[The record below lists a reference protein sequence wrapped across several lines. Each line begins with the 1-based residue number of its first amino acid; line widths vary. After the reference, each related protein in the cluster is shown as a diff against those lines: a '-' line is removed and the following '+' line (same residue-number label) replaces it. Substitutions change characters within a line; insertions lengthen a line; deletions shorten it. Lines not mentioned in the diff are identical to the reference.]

1 MEEKAK
7 NKLILPNI
15 IKMNKYK
22 KILNNILQEK
32 ETINSNYCLI
42 IKLSSQNQLIIE
54 IYSEE
59 NPTNKHFK
67 STLTLKELNK
77 FHSYFKSYNNINEA
91 YESINDIIKKDNYDM
106 GFEGNQNSI
115 INLILI
121 VNNEQIKI
129 SLNEEKIPFIQNDL
143 ELNEFINLLY
153 NEILN
158 LKEKYNI
165 LIIEKNEEINKI
177 KEEKKVLKN
186 RLKEIKEENGIM
198 NNKINNLKK
207 EINEIKQANN
217 IGKKSSK
224 NYPKK
229 EELINQS
236 NTNQNQII
244 NNNETYDYQ
253 NNQNINNNLFYN
265 YMIPYYN
272 NDLYNYHSNYITH
285 NNNQFENINDMNDYG
300 YFFDENGTYDS
311 KDNDE
316 EDEKESDDINNII
329 YNHPE
334 EKYNDLFNY
343 NAYNNFY
350 SPNHVDTFQIE
361 PYQNH
366 FDYNINNINQIEYVN
381 KNNISNAEKKEEKK
395 IEKLS
400 INDFNKK
407 YGTQY
412 KDNKIKKLELG
423 TKKIG
428 NDFFEDLPRY
438 EFNNL
443 LKLYIVDNNISNI
456 DNLITL
462 NNLKLEKLYLSHNKI
477 SDISILSKVKLEK
490 LQRLYLDNNIIS
502 DINVL
507 SKVNFPLLTTLSI
520 HHNQIKD
527 ISVLEKVN
535 FKELLNLSLNF
546 NNIDDISV
554 FKKVNFPQLKT
565 LELNDNHI
573 INIDCFDNIKNFN
586 LELLYLNKN
595 DNIDQKKCSK
605 LISKLKEKIIDFQI

>member
-22 KILNNILQEK
+22 KVLNNISQEK
-32 ETINSNYCLI
+32 ENINDNYHLNM
-42 IKLSSQNQLIIE
+42 KLSSKNQLIIE

-67 STLTLKELNK
+67 STLTLEELINSY
-77 FHSYFKSYNNINEA
+77 SYFKTYNNINEA
-91 YESINDIIKKDNYDM
+91 YEAINNIIKKDNWYMRFDD
-106 GFEGNQNSI
+106 NQNSK
-115 INLILI
+115 INLILQ
-121 VNNEQIKI
+121 VDNDQIKI
-129 SLNEEKIPFIQNDL
+129 SLNQEKIHFNQNDF
-143 ELNEFINLLY
+143 ELNEFINQLY

-165 LIIEKNEEINKI
+165 LITEKNEEINKI
-177 KEEKKVLKN
+177 NEEKKVLKN
-186 RLKEIKEENGIM
+186 KLKEIKEENAIM

-217 IGKKSSK
+217 IGRKSSK

-253 NNQNINNNLFYN
+253 NNQNINNNHFYN
-265 YMIPYYN
+265 YMMPYYN
-272 NDLYNYHSNYITH
+272 NDLYNYHANYITH

-300 YFFDENGTYDS
+300 YYFDENGTYES
-311 KDNDE
+311 KDDDE
-316 EDEKESDDINNII
+316 EDEKESDNINNII
-329 YNHPE
+329 YHHPE
-334 EKYNDLFNY
+334 EKYNNLYNY

-350 SPNHVDTFQIE
+350 SPNHVDTFQID
-361 PYQNH
+361 PYQND
-366 FDYNINNINQIEYVN
+366 FEYNINNMNQIEYT
-381 KNNISNAEKKEEKK
+381 NNNSVSNAENKEEKK
-395 IEKLS
+395 IIKLS

-428 NDFFEDLPRY
+428 NDFFEDLVKY

-443 LKLYIVDNNISNI
+443 LKLYLVDNNISNI
-456 DNLITL
+456 DNLIAL

-477 SDISILSKVKLEK
+477 SDISILSKVKLER
-490 LQRLYLDNNIIS
+490 LQRLYLDNNMII

-507 SKVNFPLLTTLSI
+507 SIVNFPLLTTLSI

-546 NNIDDISV
+546 NNIDDIKT
-554 FKKVNFPQLKT
+554 FK
-565 LELNDNHI
+565 
-573 INIDCFDNIKNFN
+573 

-595 DNIDQKKCSK
+595 DNIDQKKYSK